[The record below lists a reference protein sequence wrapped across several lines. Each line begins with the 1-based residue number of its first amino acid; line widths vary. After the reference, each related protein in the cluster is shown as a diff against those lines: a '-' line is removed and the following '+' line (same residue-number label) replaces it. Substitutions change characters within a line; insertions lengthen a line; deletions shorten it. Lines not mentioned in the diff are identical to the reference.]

1 MMKRQFGGTFLGL
14 VIGVVLGLGAALAV
28 AVYVTKVPVPFLNK
42 GQTRSADQDA
52 AEARKN
58 KDWDP
63 NSPLYGKNPVRP
75 GAAGSVGGDNAP
87 ADASASS
94 DKSADKSA
102 DRPNKASDKAE
113 KADKADKA
121 SDKSSEKTADK
132 SSDKPDVKPV
142 TKGSDTKPVSAD
154 PLGDLA
160 RAKSGG
166 STSGSASS
174 SSSGVDPFD
183 YYVQVGAYR
192 TNEDAEGQK
201 AKLAMM
207 GWEARVTEREQAGR
221 TVFRVR
227 VGPFGKRDDADR
239 IKEKLEGAGLD
250 TTLVRVQR

>member
-1 MMKRQFGGTFLGL
+1 MKRQGGGTFLGL
-14 VIGVVLGLGAALAV
+14 VLGMVLGLGVALAV

-63 NSPLYGKNPVRP
+63 NSPLYGKNPARQSSG
-75 GAAGSVGGDNAP
+75 GAVG
-87 ADASASS
+87 ADAANDAAKADDKPSKPDSKADVKADAKS
-94 DKSADKSA
+94 DKPDA
-102 DRPNKASDKAE
+102 R
-113 KADKADKA
+113 ADKADR
-121 SDKSSEKTADK
+121 
-132 SSDKPDVKPV
+132 PDVKPV
-142 TKGSDTKPVSAD
+142 TKGSDTKAATSAD

-160 RAKSGG
+160 KAKS
-166 STSGSASS
+166 AA

-183 YYVQVGAYR
+183 YYVQAGAYR
-192 TNEDAEGQK
+192 TNEDAETQK

-227 VGPFGKRDDADR
+227 VGPFSKRDDAER
-239 IKEKLEGAGLD
+239 IKDKLDNAGLD

>member
-1 MMKRQFGGTFLGL
+1 MKRQGGGTFLGL
-14 VIGVVLGLGAALAV
+14 VLGMVLGLGVALAV

-63 NSPLYGKNPVRP
+63 NSPLYGKNPARQSSG
-75 GAAGSVGGDNAP
+75 GAVG
-87 ADASASS
+87 ADASSDAAKADDKPAKSDSRADAKPDSKADAKADTKS
-94 DKSADKSA
+94 DKSDKPDA
-102 DRPNKASDKAE
+102 R
-113 KADKADKA
+113 ADKADR
-121 SDKSSEKTADK
+121 
-132 SSDKPDVKPV
+132 PDVKPV
-142 TKGSDTKPVSAD
+142 TKGSDTKAATSSD

-160 RAKSGG
+160 KAK
-166 STSGSASS
+166 AAA

-183 YYVQVGAYR
+183 YYVQAGAYR
-192 TNEDAEGQK
+192 TNEDAETQK

-227 VGPFGKRDDADR
+227 VGPFSKRDDAER
-239 IKEKLEGAGLD
+239 IKDKLDNAGLD
-250 TTLVRVQR
+250 TTMVRVQR

>member
-1 MMKRQFGGTFLGL
+1 MKRQFGGTFLGL

-75 GAAGSVGGDNAP
+75 GAAGSVGSDPSAGDA
-87 ADASASS
+87 
-94 DKSADKSA
+94 SADKSSDKTA
-102 DRPNKASDKAE
+102 KTDKSSDKAND
-113 KADKADKA
+113 KAADKAAD
-121 SDKSSEKTADK
+121 KTADK
-132 SSDKPDVKPV
+132 ASDKPDVKPV

-160 RAKSGG
+160 RAKSG
-166 STSGSASS
+166 SSGSVTSAAGT
-174 SSSGVDPFD
+174 SGVDPFD